1 MLSSWRTQ
9 CCHKPSVNVSH
20 TVSHTLLPDAI
31 QFTYSQIFR
40 YLIEHGANVAAVNN
54 DAELPLD
61 IAESDEM
68 EDMLQQ
74 NINAQGKASACFV
87 NPC

>member
-1 MLSSWRTQ
+1 MCVT
-9 CCHKPSVNVSH
+9 HSH
-20 TVSHTLLPDAI
+20 TYQLP
-31 QFTYSQIFR
+31 SCHIFR
-40 YLIEHGANVAAVNN
+40 YLIEHSANVAAVNN

-74 NINAQGKASACFV
+74 NINARGKASDCRV
-87 NPC
+87 NCC

>member
-1 MLSSWRTQ
+1 MCYLNRYYKCLSFLHR
-9 CCHKPSVNVSH
+9 V
-20 TVSHTLLPDAI
+20 
-31 QFTYSQIFR
+31 QIFR
-40 YLIEHGANVAAVNN
+40 YLIEHGGNVAAVNN

-74 NINAQGKASACFV
+74 NINAQGKTCGSCV
-87 NPC
+87 NHCTVNLHSRTESNRLRT

>member
-1 MLSSWRTQ
+1 MILFSYF
-9 CCHKPSVNVSH
+9 V
-20 TVSHTLLPDAI
+20 
-31 QFTYSQIFR
+31 R

-54 DAELPLD
+54 DGELPLD

-74 NINAQGKASACFV
+74 HVDEQGNSYLISSVKLDFKILWKQIC
-87 NPC
+87 

>member
-1 MLSSWRTQ
+1 M
-9 CCHKPSVNVSH
+9 PSCSH
-20 TVSHTLLPDAI
+20 
-31 QFTYSQIFR
+31 SQIFR
-40 YLIEHGANVAAVNN
+40 YLIEHGGNVAAVNN

-74 NINAQGKASACFV
+74 NINAQGKAFGCLVS
-87 NPC
+87 PC

>member
-1 MLSSWRTQ
+1 MLSEQILPNFVFFSL
-9 CCHKPSVNVSH
+9 HK
-20 TVSHTLLPDAI
+20 I
-31 QFTYSQIFR
+31 KIFR

-74 NINAQGKASACFV
+74 NINAQGKTSKCCCYIV
-87 NPC
+87 KL

>member
-1 MLSSWRTQ
+1 VLPLAKCECVTY
-9 CCHKPSVNVSH
+9 SH
-20 TVSHTLLPDAI
+20 TVTRCHPI
-31 QFTYSQIFR
+31 YIHQIFR

-74 NINAQGKASACFV
+74 NINAKGKASGCFV

>member
-1 MLSSWRTQ
+1 
-9 CCHKPSVNVSH
+9 VNS
-20 TVSHTLLPDAI
+20 
-31 QFTYSQIFR
+31 R
-40 YLIEHGANVAAVNN
+40 YLIEHGGNVAAVNN

-74 NINAQGKASACFV
+74 NINAQGNSSMCCINELLYIKV
-87 NPC
+87 MVQ

>member
-1 MLSSWRTQ
+1 MWIS
-9 CCHKPSVNVSH
+9 
-20 TVSHTLLPDAI
+20 
-31 QFTYSQIFR
+31 R
-40 YLIEHGANVAAVNN
+40 YLIEHGGNVAAVNN

-74 NINAQGKASACFV
+74 NINAQGNSWGYCV
-87 NPC
+87 N

>member
-1 MLSSWRTQ
+1 M
-9 CCHKPSVNVSH
+9 NVSH
-20 TVSHTLLPDAI
+20 TVILLPIAI
-31 QFTYSQIFR
+31 LFTYSQIFR

-74 NINAQGKASACFV
+74 NINAQGKASGCFV

>member
-1 MLSSWRTQ
+1 MMNL
-9 CCHKPSVNVSH
+9 KPS
-20 TVSHTLLPDAI
+20 LDMLPEEI
-31 QFTYSQIFR
+31 LPNLIFLHKINIFR
-40 YLIEHGANVAAVNN
+40 YLIDHGANVAAVNN

-74 NINAQGKASACFV
+74 NITAQGKVFGCCV
-87 NPC
+87 VIQ

>member
-1 MLSSWRTQ
+1 
-9 CCHKPSVNVSH
+9 VNS
-20 TVSHTLLPDAI
+20 
-31 QFTYSQIFR
+31 R
-40 YLIEHGANVAAVNN
+40 YLIEHGGNVAAVNN

-74 NINAQGKASACFV
+74 NINAQGNAPICCV
-87 NPC
+87 NELLYFEVMVQ